1 MCTAAA
7 AAGPSSSEG
16 VRFVYERPGQVLKL
30 RFGRGGSSSAS
41 AGKLAKPTDVKPE
54 VDVMVEGHTGLSKC
68 VLARQRGQHIGLC
81 H

>member
-1 MCTAAA
+1 MCAAAA
-7 AAGPSSSEG
+7 AAGPSSEG

-30 RFGRGGSSSAS
+30 RFGRGGSSPST
-41 AGKLAKPTDVKPE
+41 GKLAKPTDVKPE

-68 VLARQRGQHIGLC
+68 VHARQCGQDMRLC